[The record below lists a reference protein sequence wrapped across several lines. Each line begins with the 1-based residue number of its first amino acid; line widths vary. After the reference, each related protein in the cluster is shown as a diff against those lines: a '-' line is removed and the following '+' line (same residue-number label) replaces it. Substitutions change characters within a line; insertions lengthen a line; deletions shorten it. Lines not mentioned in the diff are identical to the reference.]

1 MEKNT
6 SNFIF
11 VYLPC
16 TFYFNHQVVYTLS
29 VFNYI
34 ALKIDNIMTKLTHSI
49 NMGCQTKQNVKEFLI
64 FFDGSK
70 QIALWFDILTSGL
83 Q

>member
-1 MEKNT
+1 MEKDT

-49 NMGCQTKQNVKEFLI
+49 NMGCQTKQNVERVVNI
-64 FFDGSK
+64 F
-70 QIALWFDILTSGL
+70 
-83 Q
+83 

>member
-1 MEKNT
+1 MEKDT

-11 VYLPC
+11 VNLPC
-16 TFYFNHQVVYTLS
+16 TFYFNYQVVYTLS

-49 NMGCQTKQNVKEFLI
+49 NMGCQTKQNVERVVNI
-64 FFDGSK
+64 F
-70 QIALWFDILTSGL
+70 
-83 Q
+83 

>member
-1 MEKNT
+1 MEKDT

-16 TFYFNHQVVYTLS
+16 TFYFNYQVVYTLS
-29 VFNYI
+29 VLNYI

-49 NMGCQTKQNVKEFLI
+49 IMGCQTKQNVERVLNLF
-64 FFDGSK
+64 
-70 QIALWFDILTSGL
+70 
-83 Q
+83 

>member
-1 MEKNT
+1 MEKDT

-34 ALKIDNIMTKLTHSI
+34 ALKIDNITTKLTHSI
-49 NMGCQTKQNVKEFLI
+49 NMGCQTKQNVERVVNLF
-64 FFDGSK
+64 
-70 QIALWFDILTSGL
+70 
-83 Q
+83 